1 MEFSG
6 ETTLKE
12 VMENE
17 KSKAVMEKHIPGCSN
32 SPMLKMGYSMSLE
45 LIASLPQAGIS
56 AETYKAILDD
66 LSKL

>member
-1 MEFSG
+1 MGFSG
-6 ETTLKE
+6 ESTLKE
-12 VMENE
+12 VMENDE
-17 KSKAVMEKHIPGCSN
+17 SKAVMEKHIPGCSD

-56 AETYKAILDD
+56 AETYQAIIDD

>member
-1 MEFSG
+1 MGFS
-6 ETTLKE
+6 EDSTLKE
-12 VMENE
+12 LMENE
-17 KSKAVMEKHIPGCSN
+17 GSKAVMEKHIPGCSSN
-32 SPMLKMGYSMSLE
+32 PMLKMGYTMSLE